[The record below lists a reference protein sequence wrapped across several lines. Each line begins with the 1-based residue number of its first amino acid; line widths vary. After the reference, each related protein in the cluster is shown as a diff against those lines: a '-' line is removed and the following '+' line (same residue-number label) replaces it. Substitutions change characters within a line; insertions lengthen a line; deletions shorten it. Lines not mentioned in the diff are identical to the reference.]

1 MNNYTK
7 INPYLFQSAE
17 IRWFL
22 PASADWEISLKWF
35 LGDDSSNASH
45 TPKSISDKICN
56 SKNIKREELRT
67 DEYLIM
73 PHCTSVGVKQRQGKL
88 EVKAQI
94 GMSEKYLNNSFS
106 GEINCW
112 SKWSLQ
118 PNNINLM
125 ALEKDLQD
133 SGRWIKI
140 HKTRYL
146 LKLSLSENTIIEV
159 SPEDWPEKGCQVELT
174 QVRTDANS
182 RNWISL
188 GFEAFGGTFEKME
201 KNLKD
206 SISFFFSKR
215 NNPPMVLSSNNSMS
229 YPLWLQIFQKNN
241 F

>member
-1 MNNYTK
+1 MNNHTK
-7 INPYLFQSAE
+7 GNPYLFQSAE

-22 PASADWEISLKWF
+22 PESADWEDSLKWF
-35 LGDDSSNASH
+35 LGNDSNITSH
-45 TPKSISDKICN
+45 IPKSISDKIWDR
-56 SKNIKREELRT
+56 KNIKREELRT

-94 GMSEKYLNNSFS
+94 GMPEKYLKDSIS

-118 PNNINLM
+118 PNNINLVS
-125 ALEKDLQD
+125 LEKDLQD

-146 LKLSLSENTIIEV
+146 LKLSQSENNIIEV
-159 SPEDWPEKGCQVELT
+159 SPEEWPEAGCQVELT
-174 QVRTDANS
+174 QVSTETNS
-182 RNWISL
+182 GNWLSF
-188 GFEAFGGTFEKME
+188 GFEAFGGTFENMDKI
-201 KNLKD
+201 LKD

-215 NNPPMVLSSNNSMS
+215 NKSPMVLSANNSMS
-229 YPLWLQIFQKNN
+229 YPIWLQIFLKNGI
-241 F
+241 